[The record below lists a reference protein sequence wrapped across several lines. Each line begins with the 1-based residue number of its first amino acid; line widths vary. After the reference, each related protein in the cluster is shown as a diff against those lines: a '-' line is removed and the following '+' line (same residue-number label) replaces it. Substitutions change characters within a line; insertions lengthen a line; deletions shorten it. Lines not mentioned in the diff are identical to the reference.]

1 MTTPQTITGWDIGI
15 KNLACCKLSKLPPN
29 GSSQAQPAKNVIHL
43 NGSQYQI
50 HHWEVINVVPKVGE
64 IQAATGEIMFNSRP
78 TVTCACSLNSGKI
91 CGKKAVACKIAVGAT
106 GEYYGYCT
114 VHYKKLTAETVAAE
128 TVPIKT
134 GSCAC
139 HYMRVDGRCGG
150 KGYYIRPDNQYV
162 GYCKA
167 HANLLMK
174 GVGLEPPMKL
184 IKVVRDKKTTSLN
197 LTSLAEALY
206 TELGTRPDILKSN
219 TVLLENQPVLKNPT
233 MKTMQVFLYGYYV
246 QNGVMQR
253 SVDTVHC
260 YCASKKLD
268 ILKFL
273 PIERIRAITDEL
285 KTIKGQ
291 YTRNKRMAIRICE
304 YLIETATNAEE
315 IRTLFAD
322 KKKQD
327 DLADSMLMTL
337 HYEERANL
345 TTAGSK
351 KNKTG
356 SGNGGNTMLSKEELA
371 MVNELL
377 SSLAEPTTIE
387 EPEPIDSDGA

>member
-1 MTTPQTITGWDIGI
+1 MTSSPKTITGWDIGI
-15 KNLACCKLSKLPPN
+15 KNLACCKLSKLPSTD
-29 GSSQAQPAKNVIHL
+29 GSSRAQPAKNVIHL

-50 HHWEVINVVPKVGE
+50 QHWEVINVVPKVSE

-78 TVTCACSLNSGKI
+78 IVTCACSLNSGKV
-91 CGKKAVACKIAVGAT
+91 CGKKAVACKT
-106 GEYYGYCT
+106 GTSGNTVAGYYGYCT
-114 VHYKKLTAETVAAE
+114 VHYKKLTPEFVAAE
-128 TVPIKT
+128 TVPIKS

-139 HYMRVDGRCGG
+139 HYMRVDGRCEG
-150 KGYYIRPDNQYV
+150 KAFYVRPENQYI

-174 GVGLEPPMKL
+174 GVGLEPPQQL

-206 TELGTRPDILKSN
+206 TELGNRPDIMKSN

-285 KTIKGQ
+285 KTLKGQ
-291 YTRNKRMAIRICE
+291 YSRNKRMAIRICE
-304 YLIETATNAEE
+304 YLIETATNADE
-315 IRTLFAD
+315 IRSLFAD

-337 HYEERANL
+337 HFEERANL
-345 TTAGSK
+345 TTSGGK
-351 KNKTG
+351 KK
-356 SGNGGNTMLSKEELA
+356 SSGNTMLSRDELD
-371 MVNELL
+371 MVNALL
-377 SSLAEPTTIE
+377 ASLAEPTTIE
-387 EPEPIDSDGA
+387 EPEPVDSDGV

>member
-1 MTTPQTITGWDIGI
+1 MTSSPKTITGWDIGI
-15 KNLACCKLSKLPPN
+15 KNLACCKLSKIPSD
-29 GSSQAQPAKNVIHL
+29 GSSQAQSHKNVIHL
-43 NGSQYQI
+43 NGSRYQI
-50 HHWEVINVVPKVGE
+50 HHWEVINVVPKVSE

-78 TVTCACSLNSGKI
+78 VVTCSCSLNSGKV
-91 CGKKAVACKIAVGAT
+91 CGKKAVACKTGTTGNAVAG
-106 GEYYGYCT
+106 YYGYCT
-114 VHYKKLTAETVAAE
+114 VHYKKLTPEFMAAE
-128 TVPIKT
+128 TVPIKA

-139 HYMRVDGRCGG
+139 HYMRVDGRCEG
-150 KGYYIRPDNQYV
+150 KAFYVRPENQYV

-174 GVGLEPPMKL
+174 GVGLDPPLSL

-206 TELGTRPDILKSN
+206 TELGTRPDIMKSN

-273 PIERIRAITDEL
+273 PIERIRTITDEL
-285 KTIKGQ
+285 KTLKGQ
-291 YTRNKRMAIRICE
+291 YSRNKRMAIRICE
-304 YLIETATNAEE
+304 YLIETATNADE

-337 HYEERANL
+337 HFEERANL
-345 TTAGSK
+345 TGSK
-351 KNKTG
+351 KKATG
-356 SGNGGNTMLSKEELA
+356 NSMLSKGELA
-371 MVNELL
+371 MVDALL
-377 SSLAEPTTIE
+377 SNLAEPTPME
-387 EPEPIDSDGA
+387 EPEPVDSD

>member
-1 MTTPQTITGWDIGI
+1 MSNTAITTSAKTITGWDIGI
-15 KNLACCKLSKLPPN
+15 KNLACCKLSKL
-29 GSSQAQPAKNVIHL
+29 GSSQVQQAKNVVHL

-50 HHWEVINVVPKVGE
+50 HHWEVINVVPKVSE

-78 TVTCACSLNSGKI
+78 IVTCACSLNSGKI
-91 CGKKAVACKIAVGAT
+91 CGKKAVACKIAVSQS

-114 VHYKKLTAETVAAE
+114 VHYKKLTPEVAAAE
-128 TVPIKT
+128 TVTIKS

-150 KGYYIRPDNQYV
+150 KAYYVRPDNQYV

-167 HANLLMK
+167 HANLLLK
-174 GVGLEPPMKL
+174 GVGLEPPQVL

-206 TELGTRPDILKSN
+206 TELGTRTDIMKSN
-219 TVLLENQPVLKNPT
+219 IVLLENQPVLKNPT

-273 PIERIRAITDEL
+273 PIERIRTITDEL

-315 IRTLFAD
+315 IRALFAD

-345 TTAGSK
+345 TSAGSK
-351 KNKTG
+351 KKSITG
-356 SGNGGNTMLSKEELA
+356 SGNTMLSKEELA
-371 MVNELL
+371 MVNDLL
-377 SSLAEPTTIE
+377 SSLAEPITVE
-387 EPEPIDSDGA
+387 EPEPIDSD